1 MGVLAKGSL
10 PWSSSLTCPLHADLG
25 VKTSLLLCWRL
36 GVVDQEGHVPA
47 GLLTLR
53 ALPAPLL
60 WGLHRGP
67 VLPGWTFQDGQQ
79 VQLRLPKLSA
89 AKRRLG
95 RMEMPSLVHDSFWN

>member
-1 MGVLAKGSL
+1 MGVLGKGSL
-10 PWSSSLTCPLHADLG
+10 PWSSSRHGPPGTEVSETL
-25 VKTSLLLCWRL
+25 LLLCWRVW

-53 ALPAPLL
+53 ALPAPFP
-60 WGLHRGP
+60 GAYTPGP

-89 AKRRLG
+89 AKLRLG
-95 RMEMPSLVHDSFWN
+95 RMEMPS